1 MISIMKDI
9 RFTLTINEAN
19 LVLKALGNLPYQEVF
34 KLVEKIQAQANLQI
48 NHLNGDDQHKQEQ
61 VTESSIQQH

>member
-1 MISIMKDI
+1 MNDL

-19 LVLKALGNLPYQEVF
+19 LVLKALGTLPYQDVY
-34 KLVEKIQAQANLQI
+34 KLVEKIQAQASLQI
-48 NHLNGDDQHKQEQ
+48 NHLNGDQQKQEQ